1 MTANDQATKDQT
13 PAAIPTSD
21 SPVEKL
27 APVKKLHVVM
37 NPVSG
42 QNPMVPEKLQE
53 MLELTG
59 LQYKLYIT
67 RGDGDAE
74 RYAKEAVEAGA
85 DVVAAYGGDG
95 TVMSVGTALMGSGV
109 PLAIL
114 PAGTANVMS
123 VELKV
128 PQDLEGALLLAT
140 GENAAIRT
148 IDIGKLN
155 NDHCFLL
162 RVGIGLEAET
172 TINTPREE
180 KKKLG
185 RLAYFKSAI
194 GAFFNASRVRYRVTI
209 DGETHYI
216 TGVTCVICN
225 SAAIGVA
232 DFAFAPE
239 ISVSDGFL
247 DVVVLRGRDPRS
259 LGSLVRSV
267 LRSVRQEAKEDESIP
282 HWKGK
287 EVSIRASRKQ
297 GIGLDGEKMEIG
309 YPVEATIVPNA
320 IKVLVPI
327 PPEEEGQVEPPVKPE

>member
-1 MTANDQATKDQT
+1 MTAKEQT
-13 PAAIPTSD
+13 PADIPTSD
-21 SPVEKL
+21 APLEKL
-27 APVKKLHVVM
+27 EPVKKIHVVM

-42 QNPMVPEKLQE
+42 LNPVAPENFQEKLE
-53 MLELTG
+53 RTG
-59 LQYKLYIT
+59 LEFKLHVT

-74 RYAKEAVEAGA
+74 KFTKQAIEAGA

-95 TVMSVGTALMGSGV
+95 TVMSVGTALMGSGI
-109 PLAIL
+109 PLAII
-114 PAGTANVMS
+114 PGGTANVMS

-128 PQDLEGALLLAT
+128 PQNVDGALALAT

-155 NDHCFLL
+155 DKHSFLL

-185 RLAYFKSAI
+185 RIAYFKSAI
-194 GAFFNASRVRYRVTI
+194 GAFLNASRVRYHITI
-209 DGETHYI
+209 DGQTHNI
-216 TGVTCVICN
+216 SGVTCVICN
-225 SAAIGVA
+225 SASIGVA

-267 LRSVRQEAKEDESIP
+267 IRSVRRQAKEDAAIP

-287 EVSIRASRKQ
+287 KVSVRASQIQ
-297 GIGLDGEKMEIG
+297 GIGLDGEKLEVG
-309 YPVEATIVPNA
+309 YPLEASIVPDA
-320 IKVLVPI
+320 IKVIVPI
-327 PPEEEGQVEPPVKPE
+327 QQEEQGQVTPPK

>member
-1 MTANDQATKDQT
+1 MTVQDQT

-21 SPVEKL
+21 APLETL

-42 QNPMVPEKLQE
+42 LNPVTPESVQEKLE
-53 MLELTG
+53 RTG
-59 LQYKLYIT
+59 LEYKLYIT

-74 RYAKEAVEAGA
+74 KFAKEAVAAGA

-95 TVMSVGTALMGSGV
+95 TVMSVGTTLMGSGI
-109 PLAIL
+109 PMAII

-128 PQDLEGALLLAT
+128 PQAFDDALALAT

-162 RVGIGLEAET
+162 RVGVGLEAET

-185 RLAYFKSAI
+185 RLAYFKSGIA
-194 GAFFNASRVRYRVTI
+194 AFLNASRVRYRITI

-225 SAAIGVA
+225 SASLGIA

-259 LGSLVRSV
+259 IGSFIRSV
-267 LRSVRQEAKEDESIP
+267 MRSVRREAKEDESIP

-287 EVSIRASRKQ
+287 QVSIRASRIQ
-297 GIGLDGEKMEIG
+297 GIGLDGEKLEIG
-309 YPVEATIVPNA
+309 YPLEATVVPEA

-327 PPEEEGQVEPPVKPE
+327 PPDEAARIEPPVKSE